1 MKTLLLSSAL
11 LLGTLPYAFGQ
22 QSPPATETATIG
34 GKSVSIKYSAPSVR
48 GRDGKLFGKDGR
60 IAQDPG
66 YPVWRAGANA
76 ATTLTTDGTLQIGSL
91 TVPPGSYTL
100 FVNLADPNHWELIV
114 NKQTGQWGLRY
125 DKSHDL
131 GSVKMTMSK
140 PAAMVE
146 KLKYTLA
153 GTGGAN
159 GKLTL
164 EWENHS
170 ASVTFTAK

>member
-1 MKTLLLSSAL
+1 MKKKIISVGLILGALTLSSA
-11 LLGTLPYAFGQ
+11 Q

-34 GKSVSIKYSAPSVR
+34 GKSVSIKYAAPSVR
-48 GRDGKLFGKDGR
+48 GREGKLFGKDGR
-60 IAQDPG
+60 ISQDPG

-91 TVPPGSYTL
+91 TVPAGSYTL
-100 FVNLADPNHWELIV
+100 FVDLTDPNQWELIV

-131 GSVKMTMSK
+131 GRVKMTMSK
-140 PAAMVE
+140 PSAMVE

-153 GTGGAN
+153 STGGAN